1 LFLWFQVETDRFI
14 LFALNNSNFN
24 DGLIIINRCFTRYGM
39 SVILLIYALYLV
51 LSLKVPNLKKS
62 RHVFLLII
70 ISFAV
75 AGISGDILKEI
86 FGRTRP
92 FEQYA
97 NQLSFLSRPGT
108 PSLPSGHAT
117 KSLALVLP
125 FLFYS
130 EYKGRF
136 HTLVKSTLLFVAL
149 MVSFSRIY
157 LGAHYLSDV
166 LSGMGWAFVCL
177 PVSVI
182 ISNRVL
188 KKMTYQK
195 LDRAVI
201 KWIFVYLG
209 LTICLIFM

>member
-1 LFLWFQVETDRFI
+1 
-14 LFALNNSNFN
+14 
-24 DGLIIINRCFTRYGM
+24 
-39 SVILLIYALYLV
+39 
-51 LSLKVPNLKKS
+51 
-62 RHVFLLII
+62 
-70 ISFAV
+70 
-75 AGISGDILKEI
+75 
-86 FGRTRP
+86 
-92 FEQYA
+92 
-97 NQLSFLSRPGT
+97 
-108 PSLPSGHAT
+108 
-117 KSLALVLP
+117 LALVLP